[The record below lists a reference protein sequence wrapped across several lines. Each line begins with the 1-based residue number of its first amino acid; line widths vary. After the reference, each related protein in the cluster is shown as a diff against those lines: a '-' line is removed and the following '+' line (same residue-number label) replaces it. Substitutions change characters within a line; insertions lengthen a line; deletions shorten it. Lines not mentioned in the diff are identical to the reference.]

1 MTVIY
6 TGKMPGFFPSGAIIM
21 QILLA
26 IASVVTIVMKV
37 MTAVRKSADKLHVTE
52 SLRFSRM

>member
-21 QILLA
+21 QFLLA

-52 SLRFSRM
+52 SLRFF